1 MQALE
6 SSVCSRD
13 PRRPRARAHV
23 RRCRI
28 LCIGCSRVLSA
39 ASHSSGCALIP
50 LQTSFS
56 SFVSRPCGRIGSTF
70 DYHRGTLF
78 RMMVSL
84 DDSFEVHEGEGCNV
98 AFTHVGKVSVRSSS
112 IFSFFCYI
120 KMKYLIHSSNR
131 YKTHTSQFERF
142 SQFLKCF
149 STFKD
154 EHVAT
159 WEAWETHLANSL
171 NSNVNYVQRRANIVQ
186 INYSHKNPI

>member
-50 LQTSFS
+50 LRTSFS
-56 SFVSRPCGRIGSTF
+56 SFVSRPYGRIGSTF
-70 DYHRGTLF
+70 DYDRGTLF

-84 DDSFEVHEGEGCNV
+84 DDSFEVHQG
-98 AFTHVGKVSVRSSS
+98 R
-112 IFSFFCYI
+112 
-120 KMKYLIHSSNR
+120 L
-131 YKTHTSQFERF
+131 
-142 SQFLKCF
+142 
-149 STFKD
+149 
-154 EHVAT
+154 
-159 WEAWETHLANSL
+159 
-171 NSNVNYVQRRANIVQ
+171 QRRVHTHRRSFGPFVIS
-186 INYSHKNPI
+186 INLFFVLLCQNEIFDTYV

>member
-78 RMMVSL
+78 RMMVFSTIL
-84 DDSFEVHEGEGCNV
+84 SR
-98 AFTHVGKVSVRSSS
+98 FTRGKVATSRLHASEKSS

-142 SQFLKCF
+142 SQFFKCF

-171 NSNVNYVQRRANIVQ
+171 NANANYVQRRANIVQ
-186 INYSHKNPI
+186 INYSHKKPT

>member
-84 DDSFEVHEGEGCNV
+84 DDSFEVHEGKV
-98 AFTHVGKVSVRSSS
+98 ATSRLHTSEKFRSVRRQSFLSSVISKWS
-112 IFSFFCYI
+112 IWYIRLIVTKRIRRNLNVFLSFLNVFQLL
-120 KMKYLIHSSNR
+120 KMNMLQLGKLEKRI
-131 YKTHTSQFERF
+131 
-142 SQFLKCF
+142 
-149 STFKD
+149 
-154 EHVAT
+154 
-159 WEAWETHLANSL
+159 W
-171 NSNVNYVQRRANIVQ
+171 Q
-186 INYSHKNPI
+186 IR

>member
-28 LCIGCSRVLSA
+28 LCIGYSRVLSA

-98 AFTHVGKVSVRSSS
+98 AFTHVGEVSVRSS
-112 IFSFFCYI
+112 
-120 KMKYLIHSSNR
+120 
-131 YKTHTSQFERF
+131 
-142 SQFLKCF
+142 
-149 STFKD
+149 
-154 EHVAT
+154 
-159 WEAWETHLANSL
+159 
-171 NSNVNYVQRRANIVQ
+171 IVQ
-186 INYSHKNPI
+186 SFLSSVILKWSIWYIRLIVTKRIRRNLNVFLSFLNIFQLLKMNMLQLGKLEKRIWQIR